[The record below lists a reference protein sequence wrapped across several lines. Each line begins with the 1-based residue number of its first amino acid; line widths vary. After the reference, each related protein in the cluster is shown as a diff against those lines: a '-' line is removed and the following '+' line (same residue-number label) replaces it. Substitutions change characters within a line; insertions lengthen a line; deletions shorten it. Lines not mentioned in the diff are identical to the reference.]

1 MLLLTAA
8 LAVAQARGDDW
19 PEFRGPTGQGLVSGG
34 RLPTQWSRTENVVW
48 KQVIPGKGWSSPVV
62 RGERVYLTTS
72 VSSQRSSGNA
82 HSLQAICLDAASG
95 KVLWTKEVFE
105 EQGASAV
112 AIHTKNSHASPT
124 PLVRD
129 GRVYVHFGHQGTACL
144 DLSGEILWRNTS
156 LRYAPVHGNG
166 GSPILVGDALIFS
179 CDGSDKRFVAAL
191 DRTTGQIRW
200 TTPRTGDA
208 ERPFSF
214 STPLAISVE
223 GRTQVVSPGSDMVAA
238 YDVDDGHEI
247 WRVRYDGYSVVPR
260 PVYGHGLV
268 YICTGYNASSLL
280 AIRPTG
286 HDDVTKTHVAWT
298 SRRSMPLTPSP
309 LLVGDELYTVSDNGM
324 ATCLDAETGKV
335 VWQERIG
342 SAYSASPTYADG
354 RVYCQAE
361 DGTCVVIA
369 AARQFKTLARNSL
382 GERTLASHA
391 ASDGCLYIRTEN
403 HLYRIGSR

>member
-8 LAVAQARGDDW
+8 LAVVQARGDDW

-34 RLPTQWSRTENVVW
+34 HLPAHWGRTENVVW

-62 RGERVYLTTS
+62 HGERIYLTTS

-82 HSLQAICLDAASG
+82 HSLQAICLDATSG
-95 KVLWTKEVFE
+95 TTLWTKEVFE

-129 GRVYVHFGHQGTACL
+129 GRVFVHFGHQGTACL

-156 LRYAPVHGNG
+156 LKYAPVHGNG

-179 CDGSDKRFVAAL
+179 CDGGDKRFVAAL
-191 DRTTGQIRW
+191 DKSTGQVRW
-200 TTPRTGDA
+200 TIRRSGDA

-214 STPLAISVE
+214 STPLAITVE

-238 YDVDDGHEI
+238 YEVDDGHEI

-268 YICTGYNASSLL
+268 YICTCYDRPTLL
-280 AIRPTG
+280 AIRPDG
-286 HDDVTKTHVAWT
+286 RGDVTATHIAWST
-298 SRRSMPLTPSP
+298 ERAAPHAPSL
-309 LLVGDELYTVSDNGM
+309 LLVGEELYMVSDLGM
-324 ATCLDAETGKV
+324 ASCLDAKTGKV
-335 VWQERIG
+335 HWQERLG
-342 SAYSASPTYADG
+342 GNYSASPILAGG
-354 RVYCQAE
+354 RIYFQSE
-361 DGTCVVIA
+361 EGTGTVIKA
-369 AARQFKTLARNSL
+369 GRQFERLARNSL
-382 GERTLASHA
+382 GERTLASYA
-391 ASDGCLYIRTEN
+391 VVDGAIYIR
-403 HLYRIGSR
+403 